1 MILNHPFIFIEEYA
15 TNDICHARYPFVF
28 VFALA
33 VAFVLKQRNSL
44 LPLSATAWQLTR
56 EEYALSPAALR
67 MRGKSQISRLNS
79 FAAEPFQSAIVKCK
93 ITLDVKPFTACF
105 KAESGAIH
113 CDVHASSPHLR
124 GNELRNQLNIRCGHF
139 QHSSCYNTMLWQLF
153 DAQTLRYES
162 II

>member
-1 MILNHPFIFIEEYA
+1 MILIHPFIFIEEYA
-15 TNDICHARYPFVF
+15 TNDVCHARYPFVF

-44 LPLSATAWQLTR
+44 LPLSTTAWQLTR

-153 DAQTLRYES
+153 DAQTLCYKS
-162 II
+162 I